1 LSADNVN
8 NRDRRLPVKV
18 QPGAGRNEVAGFSG
32 GVLQI
37 KIAAPPEKGRAN
49 RELIDFLSRLLDVR
63 KSAIAIVKGATSR
76 NKLIAVEGLT
86 ASEILRRLS
95 I

>member
-8 NRDRRLPVKV
+8 HRDRRLPVKV

>member
-8 NRDRRLPVKV
+8 HQDRRLQVKV

-95 I
+95 V